1 MSAARRWRATRLPPS
16 TTKYSHS
23 SRKRRSPM
31 ATKLNF
37 TSKVRAGMAVERVS
51 AGERLAESDVVGQAL
66 RDAAPVVVTD
76 ASVESI
82 APQRVRKI
90 PIGDVVSNPYN
101 PRAFYS
107 AETID
112 ELANSFAQQGQIT
125 PIQVTRLPEF
135 PDKYVIVDG
144 ERRVRAAKSRGDK
157 FIDADLKD
165 GLDNQKLYLR
175 AYHANKEREEQTV
188 FDDALAWKKLL
199 DDRVYVDQ
207 VELGVA
213 VGQDPKHIS
222 KVISLTSLPPF
233 LLQRMA
239 QFSKAVG
246 LGHAY
251 NIKLILDRA
260 GIKVAEHWLQQVI
273 DGKASVRKL
282 EAAAS
287 AEAGARSVGPRRT
300 HYQSRV
306 QFNRPDGVAL
316 GELKLFGDGR
326 AELSLKGISPADQQK
341 LAERVKTVIDQWATE
356 LHAPQSDVAS

>member
-1 MSAARRWRATRLPPS
+1 MAA
-16 TTKYSHS
+16 
-23 SRKRRSPM
+23 
-31 ATKLNF
+31 KLNF
-37 TSKVRAGMAVERVS
+37 TSKVRAGMAAERVS
-51 AGERLAESDVVGQAL
+51 AGERLAEADVVNIAQ
-66 RDAAPVVVTD
+66 RDAGTASPEAPP
-76 ASVESI
+76 APEPVESSD
-82 APQRVRKI
+82 ALLTLHAVRKI
-90 PIGDVVSNPYN
+90 PVEDVVSNPYN

-112 ELANSFAQQGQIT
+112 ELAESFAAQGQIT
-125 PIQVTRLPEF
+125 PILVTKLAAF
-135 PDKYVIVDG
+135 PGQYVIVDG
-144 ERRVRAAKSRGDK
+144 ERRIRAARSRGDK
-157 FIDADLKD
+157 YIDADVRE
-165 GLDNQKLYLR
+165 GLDNQNLYLR

-213 VGQDPKHIS
+213 VGEDPKHIS
-222 KVISLTSLPPF
+222 KVIALTSLPPY

-239 QFSKAVG
+239 QNRKEIG

-251 NIKLILDRA
+251 NIKLIFDRA
-260 GIKVAEHWLQQVI
+260 GASVAEHWLQQVI
-273 DGKASVRKL
+273 EGKASVRKL

-287 AEAGARSVGPRRT
+287 AEAGARRVGPRRT

-326 AELSLKGISPADQQK
+326 AELSLKGIAPVDQQR
-341 LAERVKTVIDQWATE
+341 LAERVKAVVEQWASEMDT
-356 LHAPQSDVAS
+356 SDAA

>member
-1 MSAARRWRATRLPPS
+1 
-16 TTKYSHS
+16 
-23 SRKRRSPM
+23 M

-51 AGERLAESDVVGQAL
+51 AGERLAESDVVGQAQ
-66 RDAAPVVVTD
+66 RDAVTAHPVEATI
-76 ASVESI
+76 ESI

-90 PIGDVVSNPYN
+90 PLDDIVSNPYN

-135 PDKYVIVDG
+135 PGKYVVVDG
-144 ERRVRAAKSRGDK
+144 ERRIRAAKSRGDQT
-157 FIDADLKD
+157 IDADLKD

-199 DDRVYVDQ
+199 DDGVYVDQ

-239 QFSKAVG
+239 QFSKTIG

-260 GIKVAEHWLQQVI
+260 GVKVAEHWLQQVV

-287 AEAGARSVGPRRT
+287 AEAGARSAGPRRT

-306 QFNRPDGVAL
+306 QFSRRDGVAL

-326 AELSLKGISPADQQK
+326 AELSLKGISPADQQR
-341 LAERVKTVIDQWATE
+341 LAERMKTVVEQWAAEIHTPE
-356 LHAPQSDVAS
+356 PEATR

>member
-1 MSAARRWRATRLPPS
+1 MAA
-16 TTKYSHS
+16 
-23 SRKRRSPM
+23 
-31 ATKLNF
+31 KLNF

-51 AGERLAESDVVGQAL
+51 AGERLAEADVVSIAQ
-66 RDAAPVVVTD
+66 RDAVVVSQPEEGSAQPGLHAVAQILVD
-76 ASVESI
+76 
-82 APQRVRKI
+82 
-90 PIGDVVSNPYN
+90 DVVSNPYN

-112 ELANSFAQQGQIT
+112 ELADSFGKQGQIT
-125 PIQVTRLPEF
+125 PILVTQLAEF
-135 PDKYVIVDG
+135 PGKYVIVDG
-144 ERRVRAAKSRGDK
+144 ERRIRAARSRGDK
-157 FIDADLKD
+157 TIEADVRD
-165 GLDNQKLYLR
+165 GLDNQNLYLR

-199 DDRVYVDQ
+199 DDGIYVDQ

-213 VGQDPKHIS
+213 VAEDPKHIS

-239 QFSKAVG
+239 QNKKDVG

-251 NIKLILDRA
+251 NIKLIFDRA
-260 GIKVAEHWLQQVI
+260 GANVAEHWLQQVVE
-273 DGKASVRKL
+273 GKASVRKL

-287 AEAGARSVGPRRT
+287 AEAGVRRIGPRRT

-326 AELSLKGISPADQQK
+326 AELSLKGIAPADQQR
-341 LAERVKTVIDQWATE
+341 LAERVKAVVEQWASEMDLPET
-356 LHAPQSDVAS
+356 A

>member
-1 MSAARRWRATRLPPS
+1 MAA
-16 TTKYSHS
+16 
-23 SRKRRSPM
+23 
-31 ATKLNF
+31 KLNF

-51 AGERLAESDVVGQAL
+51 AGERLAEADVVNIAQ
-66 RDAAPVVVTD
+66 RDAKVVSPPEEATTQTGQHTVSTILVD
-76 ASVESI
+76 
-82 APQRVRKI
+82 
-90 PIGDVVSNPYN
+90 DVVSNPYN

-112 ELANSFAQQGQIT
+112 ELADSIGKQGQIT
-125 PIQVTRLPEF
+125 PILVTRLAAF

-144 ERRVRAAKSRGDK
+144 ERRIRAARSRGDK
-157 FIDADLKD
+157 TIEADVRE
-165 GLDNQKLYLR
+165 GLDNQNLYLR

-188 FDDALAWKKLL
+188 FDDALAWRKLL
-199 DDRVYVDQ
+199 DDGIYVDQ

-213 VGQDPKHIS
+213 VGEDPKHIS
-222 KVISLTSLPPF
+222 KVISLTSLPSF

-239 QFSKAVG
+239 QNKTDIG

-251 NIKLILDRA
+251 NIKLIFDRA
-260 GIKVAEHWLQQVI
+260 GASVAEHWLQQVI

-287 AEAGARSVGPRRT
+287 AEAGARRIGPRRT

-326 AELSLKGISPADQQK
+326 AELSLKGIAPADQQR
-341 LAERVKTVIDQWATE
+341 LAERVKAVIDQWASE
-356 LHAPQSDVAS
+356 MSAPDAA

>member
-1 MSAARRWRATRLPPS
+1 
-16 TTKYSHS
+16 
-23 SRKRRSPM
+23 M

-37 TSKVRAGMAVERVS
+37 TSKVRAGMAVERAS
-51 AGERLAESDVVGQAL
+51 AEERLADGDVVGIAQ
-66 RDAAPVVVTD
+66 RDAAVVTLAEVAPAIAAVSATDTPVVAEAPTPITSVASIGSTAVTH
-76 ASVESI
+76 AVARIPVE
-82 APQRVRKI
+82 
-90 PIGDVVSNPYN
+90 DVVSNPYN

-112 ELANSFAQQGQIT
+112 ELADSFGKQGQIT
-125 PIQVTRLPEF
+125 PILVTRLAEF
-135 PDKYVIVDG
+135 PGKYVIVDG
-144 ERRVRAAKSRGDK
+144 ERRIRAARSRGDK
-157 FIDADLKD
+157 HIDADVRD
-165 GLDNQKLYLR
+165 GLDNQNLYLR

-199 DDRVYVDQ
+199 DDGVYVDQ

-213 VGQDPKHIS
+213 VSEDPKHIS
-222 KVISLTSLPPF
+222 KVISLTSLPPY

-239 QFSKAVG
+239 QNRKDVG

-251 NIKLILDRA
+251 NIKLIFDRA
-260 GIKVAEHWLQQVI
+260 GVTVAEHWLEQVI
-273 DGKASVRKL
+273 EGKASVRKL

-287 AEAGARSVGPRRT
+287 AEAGARRIGPRRT

-326 AELSLKGISPADQQK
+326 AELNLKGIAAADQQR
-341 LAERVKTVIDQWATE
+341 LAERMKAVIDEWAAEMEPT
-356 LHAPQSDVAS
+356 VAS

>member
-1 MSAARRWRATRLPPS
+1 MAA
-16 TTKYSHS
+16 
-23 SRKRRSPM
+23 
-31 ATKLNF
+31 KLNF
-37 TSKVRAGMAVERVS
+37 TSKVRAGMAAERVS
-51 AGERLAESDVVGQAL
+51 AGERLAEADVVNIAQ
-66 RDAAPVVVTD
+66 RDAGAPVVPATEVVQEMPVAEKAD
-76 ASVESI
+76 VVIALHAVQKISVD
-82 APQRVRKI
+82 
-90 PIGDVVSNPYN
+90 DVVSNPYN

-112 ELANSFAQQGQIT
+112 ELAASFAAQGQIT
-125 PIQVTRLPEF
+125 PILVTRLGEF
-135 PDKYVIVDG
+135 PGKYVIVDG
-144 ERRVRAAKSRGDK
+144 ERRIRAARSRGDK
-157 FIDADLKD
+157 FIDADIRD
-165 GLDNQKLYLR
+165 GLDNQNLYLR

-199 DDRVYVDQ
+199 DDGIYVDQ

-213 VGQDPKHIS
+213 VGEDPKHIS

-239 QFSKAVG
+239 QNRSDVG

-251 NIKLILDRA
+251 NIKLIFDRA
-260 GIKVAEHWLQQVI
+260 GATVAEHWLQQVVE
-273 DGKASVRKL
+273 GKASVRKL

-287 AEAGARSVGPRRT
+287 AEAGARRIGPRRT

-326 AELSLKGISPADQQK
+326 AELSLKGIAAADQQR
-341 LAERVKTVIDQWATE
+341 LAERVKTVIDQWASEMET
-356 LHAPQSDVAS
+356 PDVA

>member
-1 MSAARRWRATRLPPS
+1 MAA
-16 TTKYSHS
+16 
-23 SRKRRSPM
+23 
-31 ATKLNF
+31 KLNF
-37 TSKVRAGMAVERVS
+37 TSKVRAGMAAERVS
-51 AGERLAESDVVGQAL
+51 AGERLAEADVVNIAQRDAGAATQPEVEEEVQASSHAL
-66 RDAAPVVVTD
+66 RQIA
-76 ASVESI
+76 VE
-82 APQRVRKI
+82 
-90 PIGDVVSNPYN
+90 DVVSNPYN

-112 ELANSFAQQGQIT
+112 ELADSFEKQGQIT
-125 PIQVTRLPEF
+125 PILVTRLAEF
-135 PDKYVIVDG
+135 PGKYVIVDG
-144 ERRVRAAKSRGDK
+144 ERRIRAARSRGDK
-157 FIDADLKD
+157 TIEADIRE
-165 GLDNQKLYLR
+165 GLDNQNLYLR

-199 DDRVYVDQ
+199 DDGVYVDQ

-213 VGQDPKHIS
+213 VSEDPKHIS

-239 QFSKAVG
+239 QHRDVVG

-251 NIKLILDRA
+251 NIKLIFDRA
-260 GIKVAEHWLQQVI
+260 GATVAEHWLQQVVES
-273 DGKASVRKL
+273 KASVRKL

-287 AEAGARSVGPRRT
+287 AEAGARRIGPRRT

-326 AELSLKGISPADQQK
+326 AELSLKGIAPVDQQR
-341 LAERVKTVIDQWATE
+341 LAERVKVVIEQWASE
-356 LHAPQSDVAS
+356 IDAPETT

>member
-1 MSAARRWRATRLPPS
+1 MAA
-16 TTKYSHS
+16 
-23 SRKRRSPM
+23 
-31 ATKLNF
+31 KLNF
-37 TSKVRAGMAVERVS
+37 TSKVRAGMAAERVS
-51 AGERLAESDVVGQAL
+51 AGERLAEADVVNIAQ
-66 RDAAPVVVTD
+66 RDAGALAEAVNANAAVEVD
-76 ASVESI
+76 AANQPDVGSTPALSHTLRQIAVE
-82 APQRVRKI
+82 
-90 PIGDVVSNPYN
+90 DVVSNPYN

-112 ELANSFAQQGQIT
+112 ELAESFEKQGQIT
-125 PIQVTRLPEF
+125 PILVTRLAEF
-135 PDKYVIVDG
+135 PGKYVIVDG
-144 ERRVRAAKSRGDK
+144 ERRIRAARSRGDK
-157 FIDADLKD
+157 TIEADIRE
-165 GLDNQKLYLR
+165 GLDNQNLYLR

-213 VGQDPKHIS
+213 VGEDPKHIS

-239 QFSKAVG
+239 QNRDDVG

-251 NIKLILDRA
+251 NIKLIFDRA
-260 GIKVAEHWLQQVI
+260 GATVAEHWLQQVVE
-273 DGKASVRKL
+273 GKASVRKL

-287 AEAGARSVGPRRT
+287 AEAGARRIGPRRT

-306 QFNRPDGVAL
+306 QFNRRDGVAL

-326 AELSLKGISPADQQK
+326 AELSLKGIAAADQQR
-341 LAERVKTVIDQWATE
+341 LAERMKAMVEQWASEIDTPD
-356 LHAPQSDVAS
+356 AA

>member
-1 MSAARRWRATRLPPS
+1 
-16 TTKYSHS
+16 
-23 SRKRRSPM
+23 M

-37 TSKVRAGMAVERVS
+37 TSKVRAGMVAERVS
-51 AGERLAESDVVGQAL
+51 AGERLAESDVVGQAQ
-66 RDAAPVVVTD
+66 RDAVTAHVAD
-76 ASVESI
+76 ATIESI

-90 PIGDVVSNPYN
+90 ALDDIVSNPYN

-135 PDKYVIVDG
+135 PGKYVVVDG
-144 ERRVRAAKSRGDK
+144 ERRVRAAKSRGDQT
-157 FIDADLKD
+157 IDADLRD
-165 GLDNQKLYLR
+165 GLDHQKLYLR

-199 DDRVYVDQ
+199 DDGVYVDQ

-239 QFSKAVG
+239 QFSKTVG

-260 GIKVAEHWLQQVI
+260 GVKVAEHWLEQVI

-287 AEAGARSVGPRRT
+287 AEAGARSAGPRRT

-306 QFNRPDGVAL
+306 QFSRRDGVAL

-326 AELSLKGISPADQQK
+326 AELSLKGISPADQQR
-341 LAERVKTVIDQWATE
+341 LAERVKSVVEQWAAEIHTPE
-356 LHAPQSDVAS
+356 ADATR

>member
-1 MSAARRWRATRLPPS
+1 
-16 TTKYSHS
+16 
-23 SRKRRSPM
+23 M

-37 TSKVRAGMAVERVS
+37 TSKVRAGMAAERVS
-51 AGERLAESDVVGQAL
+51 AGERLAETDVVGQAQ
-66 RDAAPVVVTD
+66 RDASTAPVIEATI
-76 ASVESI
+76 ESI

-90 PIGDVVSNPYN
+90 ALDDIVSNPYN

-112 ELANSFAQQGQIT
+112 ELASSFAQQGQIT

-135 PDKYVIVDG
+135 PGKYVVVDG
-144 ERRVRAAKSRGDK
+144 ERRVRAAKSRGDQT
-157 FIDADLKD
+157 IDADLRD
-165 GLDNQKLYLR
+165 GLDHQKLYLR

-199 DDRVYVDQ
+199 DDGVYVDQ

-239 QFSKAVG
+239 QFSKTVG

-260 GIKVAEHWLQQVI
+260 GVKVAEHWLEQVI

-287 AEAGARSVGPRRT
+287 AEAGARSAGPRRT

-306 QFNRPDGVAL
+306 QFSRRDGVAL

-326 AELSLKGISPADQQK
+326 AELSLKGISPADQQR
-341 LAERVKTVIDQWATE
+341 LAERVKSVVEQWAAEIHTPE
-356 LHAPQSDVAS
+356 ADATR

>member
-1 MSAARRWRATRLPPS
+1 MAA
-16 TTKYSHS
+16 
-23 SRKRRSPM
+23 
-31 ATKLNF
+31 KLNF
-37 TSKVRAGMAVERVS
+37 TSKVRAGMAAERVS
-51 AGERLAESDVVGQAL
+51 AGERLAEADVVNIAQREATVVSLPEEGSGQEGSHTVRSIL
-66 RDAAPVVVTD
+66 
-76 ASVESI
+76 VE
-82 APQRVRKI
+82 
-90 PIGDVVSNPYN
+90 DVVSNPYN

-112 ELANSFAQQGQIT
+112 ELADSIGKQGQIT
-125 PIQVTRLPEF
+125 PILVTHLREF
-135 PDKYVIVDG
+135 PGKYVIVDG
-144 ERRVRAAKSRGDK
+144 ERRIRAARSRGDRT
-157 FIDADLKD
+157 IEADVRE
-165 GLDNQKLYLR
+165 GLDNQNLYLR

-213 VGQDPKHIS
+213 VGEDPKHIS
-222 KVISLTSLPPF
+222 KVISLTSLPPV

-239 QFSKAVG
+239 QNRKDVG

-251 NIKLILDRA
+251 NIKLIFDRA
-260 GIKVAEHWLQQVI
+260 GASVAEHWLQQVI
-273 DGKASVRKL
+273 EGKASVRKL

-287 AEAGARSVGPRRT
+287 AEAGARRIGPRRT

-326 AELSLKGISPADQQK
+326 AELSLKGIAPADQQR
-341 LAERVKTVIDQWATE
+341 LAERVKAVIEQWASEMDTPE
-356 LHAPQSDVAS
+356 TA

>member
-1 MSAARRWRATRLPPS
+1 MAA
-16 TTKYSHS
+16 
-23 SRKRRSPM
+23 
-31 ATKLNF
+31 KLNF
-37 TSKVRAGMAVERVS
+37 TSKVRAGMVAERVS
-51 AGERLAESDVVGQAL
+51 AGERLAEADVVNIAQ
-66 RDAAPVVVTD
+66 RE
-76 ASVESI
+76 ASVVSQPEEGSSGTGSH
-82 APQRVRKI
+82 PVRMI
-90 PIGDVVSNPYN
+90 LVDDVVSNPYN

-112 ELANSFAQQGQIT
+112 ELADSFGKQGQIT
-125 PIQVTRLPEF
+125 PILVTRLAEF

-144 ERRVRAAKSRGDK
+144 ERRIRAARSRGDK
-157 FIDADLKD
+157 MIEADIRE
-165 GLDNQKLYLR
+165 GLDNQNLYLR

-213 VGQDPKHIS
+213 VGEDPKHIS

-233 LLQRMA
+233 LLQRKA
-239 QFSKAVG
+239 QNRKDIG

-251 NIKLILDRA
+251 NIKLIFDRA
-260 GIKVAEHWLQQVI
+260 GASVAEHWLQQVVE
-273 DGKASVRKL
+273 GKASVRKL

-287 AEAGARSVGPRRT
+287 AEAGSRRIGPRRT

-306 QFNRPDGVAL
+306 HFKRSDGVAL

-326 AELSLKGISPADQQK
+326 AELSLKGIAPADQQR
-341 LAERVKTVIDQWATE
+341 LAERVKAVIEQWASEMDTPE
-356 LHAPQSDVAS
+356 TA

>member
-1 MSAARRWRATRLPPS
+1 MAA
-16 TTKYSHS
+16 
-23 SRKRRSPM
+23 
-31 ATKLNF
+31 KLNF
-37 TSKVRAGMAVERVS
+37 TSKVRAGMVAERVS
-51 AGERLAESDVVGQAL
+51 AGERLAEADVVNIAQ
-66 RDAAPVVVTD
+66 RE
-76 ASVESI
+76 ASVVSQPEEGSSGTGSH
-82 APQRVRKI
+82 PVRMI
-90 PIGDVVSNPYN
+90 LVDDVVSNPYN

-112 ELANSFAQQGQIT
+112 ELADSFGKQGQIT
-125 PIQVTRLPEF
+125 PILVTRLAEF

-144 ERRVRAAKSRGDK
+144 ERRIRAARSRGDK
-157 FIDADLKD
+157 TIEADIRE
-165 GLDNQKLYLR
+165 GLDNQNLYLR

-213 VGQDPKHIS
+213 VGEDPKHIS

-239 QFSKAVG
+239 QNKKDIG

-251 NIKLILDRA
+251 NIKLIFDRA
-260 GIKVAEHWLQQVI
+260 GASVAEHWLQQVVE
-273 DGKASVRKL
+273 GKASVRKL

-287 AEAGARSVGPRRT
+287 AEAGSRRIGPRRT

-306 QFNRPDGVAL
+306 HFKRSDGVAL

-326 AELSLKGISPADQQK
+326 AELSLKGIAPADQQR
-341 LAERVKTVIDQWATE
+341 LAERVKAVIEQWASE
-356 LHAPQSDVAS
+356 MDAPETA

>member
-1 MSAARRWRATRLPPS
+1 MAA
-16 TTKYSHS
+16 
-23 SRKRRSPM
+23 
-31 ATKLNF
+31 KLNF

-51 AGERLAESDVVGQAL
+51 AGERLAEADVVSIAQ
-66 RDAAPVVVTD
+66 RDAGTTGQPVED
-76 ASVESI
+76 ASTPGSYSVSKILVE
-82 APQRVRKI
+82 
-90 PIGDVVSNPYN
+90 DVVSNPYN
-101 PRAFYS
+101 PRSFYS

-112 ELANSFAQQGQIT
+112 ELAGSFETQGQIT
-125 PIQVTRLPEF
+125 PILVTRLREF
-135 PDKYVIVDG
+135 PGKYVIVDG
-144 ERRVRAAKSRGDK
+144 ERRIRAARSRGDK
-157 FIDADLKD
+157 TIDADIRD
-165 GLDNQKLYLR
+165 GLDNQNLYLR

-213 VGQDPKHIS
+213 VGEDPKHIS
-222 KVISLTSLPPF
+222 KVISLTSLPSF

-239 QFSKAVG
+239 QNKKDVG

-251 NIKLILDRA
+251 NIKLIFDRA
-260 GIKVAEHWLQQVI
+260 GATVAEHWLQQVVE
-273 DGKASVRKL
+273 GKASVRKL

-287 AEAGARSVGPRRT
+287 AEAGARRIGPRRT

-326 AELSLKGISPADQQK
+326 AELSLKGIAPADQQR
-341 LAERVKTVIDQWATE
+341 LAERVKTVIEQWASEMDTPE
-356 LHAPQSDVAS
+356 SA

>member
-1 MSAARRWRATRLPPS
+1 
-16 TTKYSHS
+16 
-23 SRKRRSPM
+23 M

-37 TSKVRAGMAVERVS
+37 TSKVRAGMAVERAS
-51 AGERLAESDVVGQAL
+51 AGERLAETDVVGRAQ
-66 RDAAPVVVTD
+66 RDAVVAPVVEATID
-76 ASVESI
+76 SI
-82 APQRVRKI
+82 APQRIRKI
-90 PIGDVVSNPYN
+90 ALDDVVSNPYN

-135 PDKYVIVDG
+135 PGKYVVVDG
-144 ERRVRAAKSRGDK
+144 ERRIRAAKSRGDQY
-157 FIDADLKD
+157 IDADLKD
-165 GLDNQKLYLR
+165 GLDHQKLYLR

-188 FDDALAWKKLL
+188 FDDAIAWKKLL

-213 VGQDPKHIS
+213 VGQDPKYIS
-222 KVISLTSLPPF
+222 KVVSLASLPPF

-239 QFSKAVG
+239 QFSKAIG

-251 NIKLILDRA
+251 NLKLIFDRA
-260 GIKVAEHWLQQVI
+260 GLQVAEHWLQQVV
-273 DGKASVRKL
+273 DGKATVRKL

-287 AEAGARSVGPRRT
+287 AQTGARSAGPRRT

-306 QFNRPDGVAL
+306 QFSRRDGVAL

-326 AELSLKGISPADQQK
+326 AELSLKGIAPADQQR
-341 LAERVKTVIDQWATE
+341 LAERVKSVVEQWAAEIHTPE
-356 LHAPQSDVAS
+356 GEAAR

>member
-1 MSAARRWRATRLPPS
+1 MAA
-16 TTKYSHS
+16 
-23 SRKRRSPM
+23 
-31 ATKLNF
+31 KLNF
-37 TSKVRAGMAVERVS
+37 TSKVRAGMVAERVS
-51 AGERLAESDVVGQAL
+51 AGERLAEADVVNIAQREATVAIQPEEGSSQAGSH
-66 RDAAPVVVTD
+66 T
-76 ASVESI
+76 
-82 APQRVRKI
+82 VRMI
-90 PIGDVVSNPYN
+90 LVDDVVSNPYN

-112 ELANSFAQQGQIT
+112 ELADSFGKQGQIT
-125 PIQVTRLPEF
+125 PILVTHLTEF
-135 PDKYVIVDG
+135 PGKYVIVDG
-144 ERRVRAAKSRGDK
+144 ERRIRAARSRGDK
-157 FIDADLKD
+157 TIEADIRE
-165 GLDNQKLYLR
+165 GLDNQNLYLR

-213 VGQDPKHIS
+213 VGEDPKHIS

-239 QFSKAVG
+239 QNKKDIG

-251 NIKLILDRA
+251 NIKLIFDRA
-260 GIKVAEHWLQQVI
+260 GASVAEHWLQQVVE
-273 DGKASVRKL
+273 GKASVRKL

-287 AEAGARSVGPRRT
+287 AEAGARRIGPRRT

-306 QFNRPDGVAL
+306 HFKRPDGVAL

-326 AELSLKGISPADQQK
+326 AELSLKGIAPADQQR
-341 LAERVKTVIDQWATE
+341 LADRVKAVIEQWALEMDTSE
-356 LHAPQSDVAS
+356 TA

>member
-1 MSAARRWRATRLPPS
+1 
-16 TTKYSHS
+16 
-23 SRKRRSPM
+23 M

-51 AGERLAESDVVGQAL
+51 AGERLAESDVVGRAQ
-66 RDAAPVVVTD
+66 RDAAVALPTE
-76 ASVESI
+76 ATVESI

-90 PIGDVVSNPYN
+90 ALDDIVSNPYN

-135 PDKYVIVDG
+135 PGKYVIVDG
-144 ERRVRAAKSRGDK
+144 ERRVRAAKSRGDQY
-157 FIDADLKD
+157 IDADLKD

-188 FDDALAWKKLL
+188 YDDALAWKKLL

-251 NIKLILDRA
+251 NIKLIYDRA
-260 GIKVAEHWLQQVI
+260 GVKVAEHWLQQVV

-287 AEAGARSVGPRRT
+287 AEAGARSSGPRRT

-306 QFNRPDGVAL
+306 QFSRRDGVAL

-326 AELSLKGISPADQQK
+326 AELSLKGISPGDQQR
-341 LAERVKTVIDQWATE
+341 LAERLKGVLEQWAAEIQTPE
-356 LHAPQSDVAS
+356 SEATH

>member
-1 MSAARRWRATRLPPS
+1 MAA
-16 TTKYSHS
+16 
-23 SRKRRSPM
+23 
-31 ATKLNF
+31 KLNF
-37 TSKVRAGMAVERVS
+37 TSKVRAGMVAERVS
-51 AGERLAESDVVGQAL
+51 AGERLAEADVVNIAQRDAGVATQPEVEEVPASLHAL
-66 RDAAPVVVTD
+66 RQIA
-76 ASVESI
+76 VE
-82 APQRVRKI
+82 
-90 PIGDVVSNPYN
+90 DVVSNPYN

-112 ELANSFAQQGQIT
+112 ELADSFEKQGQIT
-125 PIQVTRLPEF
+125 PILVTRLAEF
-135 PDKYVIVDG
+135 PGKYVIVDG
-144 ERRVRAAKSRGDK
+144 ERRIRAARSRGDK
-157 FIDADLKD
+157 TIEADIRE
-165 GLDNQKLYLR
+165 GLDNQNLYLR

-199 DDRVYVDQ
+199 DDGVYVDQ

-213 VGQDPKHIS
+213 VSEDPKHIS

-239 QFSKAVG
+239 QHRDAIG

-251 NIKLILDRA
+251 NIKLIFDRA
-260 GIKVAEHWLQQVI
+260 GATVAEHWLQQVVE
-273 DGKASVRKL
+273 GKASVRKL

-287 AEAGARSVGPRRT
+287 AEAGARRIGPRRT

-326 AELSLKGISPADQQK
+326 AELSLKGIAPVDQQR
-341 LAERVKTVIDQWATE
+341 LAERVKVVIEQWASE
-356 LHAPQSDVAS
+356 IDAPETT

>member
-1 MSAARRWRATRLPPS
+1 
-16 TTKYSHS
+16 
-23 SRKRRSPM
+23 M

-51 AGERLAESDVVGQAL
+51 AGERLAESDVVGQAQ
-66 RDAAPVVVTD
+66 RDAVTVHPVEAT
-76 ASVESI
+76 VESI

-90 PIGDVVSNPYN
+90 PLDDIVSNPYN

-135 PDKYVIVDG
+135 PGKYVVVDG
-144 ERRVRAAKSRGDK
+144 ERRIRAAKSRGDQT
-157 FIDADLKD
+157 IDADLKD

-199 DDRVYVDQ
+199 DDGVYVDQ

-239 QFSKAVG
+239 QFSKTIG

-260 GIKVAEHWLQQVI
+260 GVKVAEHWLQQVV

-287 AEAGARSVGPRRT
+287 AEAGARSAGPRRT

-306 QFNRPDGVAL
+306 QFSRRDGVAL

-326 AELSLKGISPADQQK
+326 AELSLKGISPADQQR
-341 LAERVKTVIDQWATE
+341 LAERMKTVVEQWAAEIHTPE
-356 LHAPQSDVAS
+356 PEATR

>member
-1 MSAARRWRATRLPPS
+1 MAA
-16 TTKYSHS
+16 
-23 SRKRRSPM
+23 
-31 ATKLNF
+31 KLNF

-51 AGERLAESDVVGQAL
+51 AGERLAEADVVSIAQ
-66 RDAAPVVVTD
+66 RDAVVVSQPEEVSAQQGLHTV
-76 ASVESI
+76 AQILVE
-82 APQRVRKI
+82 
-90 PIGDVVSNPYN
+90 DVVSNPYN

-112 ELANSFAQQGQIT
+112 ELAESFEKQGQIT
-125 PIQVTRLPEF
+125 PILVTQLAEF
-135 PDKYVIVDG
+135 PGKYVIVDG
-144 ERRVRAAKSRGDK
+144 ERRIRAARSRGDK
-157 FIDADLKD
+157 TIEADVRD
-165 GLDNQKLYLR
+165 GLDNQNLYLR

-199 DDRVYVDQ
+199 DDGIYVDQ

-213 VGQDPKHIS
+213 VGEDPKHIS

-239 QFSKAVG
+239 QNKKDVG

-251 NIKLILDRA
+251 NIKLIFDRA
-260 GIKVAEHWLQQVI
+260 GANVAEHWLQQVVE
-273 DGKASVRKL
+273 GKASVRKL

-287 AEAGARSVGPRRT
+287 AEAGARRIGPRRT

-326 AELSLKGISPADQQK
+326 AELSLKGIAPADQQR
-341 LAERVKTVIDQWATE
+341 LAERVKAVIEQWASEMDTPE
-356 LHAPQSDVAS
+356 AA

>member
-1 MSAARRWRATRLPPS
+1 MAA
-16 TTKYSHS
+16 
-23 SRKRRSPM
+23 
-31 ATKLNF
+31 KLNF

-51 AGERLAESDVVGQAL
+51 AGERLAEADVVNIAQ
-66 RDAAPVVVTD
+66 REAAVVTQPEEGS
-76 ASVESI
+76 AQTESHAVRQILVE
-82 APQRVRKI
+82 
-90 PIGDVVSNPYN
+90 DVVSNPYN

-112 ELANSFAQQGQIT
+112 ELADSFEKQGQIT
-125 PIQVTRLPEF
+125 PILVTHLAEF
-135 PDKYVIVDG
+135 PGKYVIVDG
-144 ERRVRAAKSRGDK
+144 ERRIRAARSRGDK
-157 FIDADLKD
+157 TIEADVRD
-165 GLDNQKLYLR
+165 GLDSQNLYLR

-199 DDRVYVDQ
+199 DERVYVDQ

-213 VGQDPKHIS
+213 VGEDPKHIS
-222 KVISLTSLPPF
+222 KVISLTSLPPL

-239 QFSKAVG
+239 QNKTDVG

-251 NIKLILDRA
+251 NIKLIFDRA
-260 GIKVAEHWLQQVI
+260 GASVAEHWLDQVI
-273 DGKASVRKL
+273 EGKATVRKL

-287 AEAGARSVGPRRT
+287 AEAGARRIGPRRT

-326 AELSLKGISPADQQK
+326 AELSLTGIAPADQQR
-341 LAERVKTVIDQWATE
+341 LAERVKAVIEQWASEMETPE
-356 LHAPQSDVAS
+356 TV

>member
-1 MSAARRWRATRLPPS
+1 
-16 TTKYSHS
+16 
-23 SRKRRSPM
+23 M

-37 TSKVRAGMAVERVS
+37 TSKVRAGMAAERVS
-51 AGERLAESDVVGQAL
+51 AGERLAESDVVGQAQ
-66 RDAAPVVVTD
+66 RDAAVAHAAEATI
-76 ASVESI
+76 ESI

-90 PIGDVVSNPYN
+90 ALDDIVPNPYN

-135 PDKYVIVDG
+135 PGKYVIVDG
-144 ERRVRAAKSRGDK
+144 ERRVRAARSRGDQT
-157 FIDADLKD
+157 IDADLKD
-165 GLDNQKLYLR
+165 GLDNQRLYLR

-239 QFSKAVG
+239 QSSKTVG

-251 NIKLILDRA
+251 NIKLIYDRA
-260 GIKVAEHWLQQVI
+260 GLKVAEHWLQQVV

-287 AEAGARSVGPRRT
+287 AEAGARSPGPRRT

-306 QFNRPDGVAL
+306 QFSRRDGVTL

-326 AELSLKGISPADQQK
+326 AELSLKGISPADQQR
-341 LAERVKTVIDQWATE
+341 LAERVKSVVEQWAAEIPVQEGEPT
-356 LHAPQSDVAS
+356 Q

>member
-1 MSAARRWRATRLPPS
+1 
-16 TTKYSHS
+16 
-23 SRKRRSPM
+23 M

-37 TSKVRAGMAVERVS
+37 TSKVRAGMAVERAS
-51 AGERLAESDVVGQAL
+51 AGERLADGDIVGIAQ
-66 RDAAPVVVTD
+66 RDAVSAARTEVALVEPFATAVHAVTRIPV
-76 ASVESI
+76 E
-82 APQRVRKI
+82 
-90 PIGDVVSNPYN
+90 DVASNPYN

-112 ELANSFAQQGQIT
+112 ELAESFAAQGQIT
-125 PIQVTRLPEF
+125 PILVTRLPEF
-135 PDKYVIVDG
+135 PGKYVIVDG
-144 ERRVRAAKSRGDK
+144 ERRIRAARSRGDK
-157 FIDADLKD
+157 HIDADVRD
-165 GLDNQKLYLR
+165 GLDNQNLYLR

-199 DDRVYVDQ
+199 DDGVYVDQ

-213 VGQDPKHIS
+213 VGEDPKHIS
-222 KVISLTSLPPF
+222 KVISLTSLPPY

-239 QFSKAVG
+239 QHRKDIG

-251 NIKLILDRA
+251 NIKLIFDRA
-260 GIKVAEHWLQQVI
+260 GVSVAEHWLGQVI
-273 DGKASVRKL
+273 EGKASVRKL

-287 AEAGARSVGPRRT
+287 AEAGARRIGPRRT

-326 AELSLKGISPADQQK
+326 AELSLKGIATADQQR
-341 LAERVKTVIDQWATE
+341 LAERMKAVIDEWAAGIDAVEMDTAE
-356 LHAPQSDVAS
+356 AS

>member
-1 MSAARRWRATRLPPS
+1 
-16 TTKYSHS
+16 
-23 SRKRRSPM
+23 M

-82 APQRVRKI
+82 APQRIRKI

-222 KVISLTSLPPF
+222 KVIALTSLPPLALYVHF
-233 LLQRMA
+233 PWCVRKCPYCDFNSHEWKGERFPEDDYLDALRADLA
-239 QFSKAVG
+239 QALPLVWGRQVHTVFIGGGTPSLMEPETVA
-246 LGHAY
+246 A
-251 NIKLILDRA
+251 LIARA
-260 GIKVAEHWLQQVI
+260 INTRFPTSNPVDKVADPLDDRIIEIHF
-273 DGKASVRKL
+273 
-282 EAAAS
+282 
-287 AEAGARSVGPRRT
+287 P
-300 HYQSRV
+300 
-306 QFNRPDGVAL
+306 P
-316 GELKLFGDGR
+316 
-326 AELSLKGISPADQQK
+326 SP
-341 LAERVKTVIDQWATE
+341 
-356 LHAPQSDVAS
+356 

>member
-1 MSAARRWRATRLPPS
+1 MAA
-16 TTKYSHS
+16 
-23 SRKRRSPM
+23 
-31 ATKLNF
+31 KLNF

-51 AGERLAESDVVGQAL
+51 AGERLAEADVVNIAQREAS
-66 RDAAPVVVTD
+66 VVTQPEEGS
-76 ASVESI
+76 AQTESHAVRQILVE
-82 APQRVRKI
+82 
-90 PIGDVVSNPYN
+90 DVVSNPYN

-112 ELANSFAQQGQIT
+112 ELADSFEKQGQIT
-125 PIQVTRLPEF
+125 PILVTHLAEF
-135 PDKYVIVDG
+135 PGKYVIVDG
-144 ERRVRAAKSRGDK
+144 ERRIRAARSRGDK
-157 FIDADLKD
+157 TIEADVRE
-165 GLDNQKLYLR
+165 GLDSQNLYLR

-213 VGQDPKHIS
+213 VGEDPKHIS
-222 KVISLTSLPPF
+222 KVISLTSLPPL

-239 QFSKAVG
+239 QNKTDVG

-251 NIKLILDRA
+251 NIKLIFDRA
-260 GIKVAEHWLQQVI
+260 GASVAEHWLDQVI
-273 DGKASVRKL
+273 EGKATVRKL

-287 AEAGARSVGPRRT
+287 AEAGARRIGPRRT

-326 AELSLKGISPADQQK
+326 AELSLKGIAPADQQR
-341 LAERVKTVIDQWATE
+341 LAERVKAVIDEWASEMETPE
-356 LHAPQSDVAS
+356 TV

>member
-1 MSAARRWRATRLPPS
+1 MAA
-16 TTKYSHS
+16 
-23 SRKRRSPM
+23 
-31 ATKLNF
+31 KLNF
-37 TSKVRAGMAVERVS
+37 TSKVRAGMAAERVS
-51 AGERLAESDVVGQAL
+51 AGERLAEADVVNIAQ
-66 RDAAPVVVTD
+66 RDAGAPNAVDTPS
-76 ASVESI
+76 AQPAEAI
-82 APQRVRKI
+82 EAPLSLHAVRKI
-90 PIGDVVSNPYN
+90 SVEDVVSNPYN

-112 ELANSFAQQGQIT
+112 ELAESFATQGQIT
-125 PIQVTRLPEF
+125 PILVTKLSAF
-135 PDKYVIVDG
+135 PGKYVIVDG
-144 ERRVRAAKSRGDK
+144 ERRIRAARSRGDK
-157 FIDADLKD
+157 FIDADVRE
-165 GLDNQKLYLR
+165 GLDNQNLYLR

-207 VELGVA
+207 IELGVA
-213 VGQDPKHIS
+213 VGEDPKHIS
-222 KVISLTSLPPF
+222 KVIALTSLPPY

-239 QFSKAVG
+239 QNRKDVG

-251 NIKLILDRA
+251 NIKLIFDRA
-260 GIKVAEHWLQQVI
+260 GPTVAEHWLAQVI
-273 DGKASVRKL
+273 EGKASVRKL

-326 AELSLKGISPADQQK
+326 AELSLKGIAPSDQQR
-341 LAERVKTVIDQWATE
+341 LAERVKAVIEQWASEMDITGT
-356 LHAPQSDVAS
+356 A

>member
-1 MSAARRWRATRLPPS
+1 
-16 TTKYSHS
+16 
-23 SRKRRSPM
+23 M

-37 TSKVRAGMAVERVS
+37 TSKVRAGMAVERAS
-51 AGERLAESDVVGQAL
+51 AEERLADGDVVGIAQ
-66 RDAAPVVVTD
+66 RDAAVVTLTEVAPAIAAVSATDTPVVAEALTPI
-76 ASVESI
+76 ASAASI
-82 APQRVRKI
+82 ASAAVTHAVSRI
-90 PIGDVVSNPYN
+90 PVEDVVSNPYN

-112 ELANSFAQQGQIT
+112 ELADSFGKQGQIT
-125 PIQVTRLPEF
+125 PILVTRLAEF
-135 PDKYVIVDG
+135 PGKYVIVDG
-144 ERRVRAAKSRGDK
+144 ERRIRAARSRGDK
-157 FIDADLKD
+157 HIDADVRD
-165 GLDNQKLYLR
+165 GLDNQNLYLR

-199 DDRVYVDQ
+199 DDGVYVDQ

-213 VGQDPKHIS
+213 VSEDPKHIS
-222 KVISLTSLPPF
+222 KVISLTSLPPY

-239 QFSKAVG
+239 QNRKDVG

-251 NIKLILDRA
+251 NIKLIFDRA
-260 GIKVAEHWLQQVI
+260 GVTVAEHWLEQVI
-273 DGKASVRKL
+273 EGKASVRKL

-287 AEAGARSVGPRRT
+287 AEAGARRIGPRRT

-326 AELSLKGISPADQQK
+326 AELNLKGIAAADQQR
-341 LAERVKTVIDQWATE
+341 LAERMKAVIDEWAAEMEPT
-356 LHAPQSDVAS
+356 VAS